1 MESIL
6 CIPRMELSTPKNYI
20 FQTLCRLK
28 WGRILHIN
36 EIPLRNDPT
45 QKRIIIKIKWNSSS
59 EYKERI
65 NNGDSIKLVHDE
77 NSPWF
82 WKVVLS
88 RGVADPPNPPLRLG
102 IGTGVSNYIQRGVV
116 KSVCI

>member
-1 MESIL
+1 MKQTDIESGYKMESTL

-28 WGRILHIN
+28 WGRIIHIN

-88 RGVADPPNPPLRLG
+88 RGA
-102 IGTGVSNYIQRGVV
+102 
-116 KSVCI
+116 